1 VVALVQVP
9 LDGGGTMLVQVSD
22 EPGPGLTGGPPPVT
36 RSGPVHAGRA
46 QDQVEQIVTQASVTL
61 RAALEPLAQMSRQVL
76 EQFAE
81 SSPQEV
87 EVQFGVALT
96 AEAGA
101 VLTKAGAACHLNV
114 TLTWKQSATP
124 APAGG

>member
-1 VVALVQVP
+1 MVAFVQVP
-9 LDGGGTMLVQVSD
+9 LDGGGTMTVQLND
-22 EPGPGLTGGPPPVT
+22 EPSAGLAVGPSSVT
-36 RSGPVHAGRA
+36 RSGPVRAGRV
-46 QDQVEQIVTQASVTL
+46 QDAAEQIVTQTAQTL
-61 RAALEPLAQMSRQVL
+61 REALAPLAQMSQQVL

-114 TLTWKQSATP
+114 TLTWKQSAKP

>member
-1 VVALVQVP
+1 MVAFVQVP
-9 LDGGGTMLVQVSD
+9 LDGGGTMLVQLND
-22 EPGPGLTGGPPPVT
+22 EPSPGLAVGPSSVT
-36 RSGPVHAGRA
+36 RSGPVRAGRV
-46 QDQVEQIVTQASVTL
+46 QDAAEQIVTQTAQTL
-61 RAALEPLAQMSRQVL
+61 REALQPLAQMSQQVL

-114 TLTWKQSATP
+114 TLTWKQSAKP